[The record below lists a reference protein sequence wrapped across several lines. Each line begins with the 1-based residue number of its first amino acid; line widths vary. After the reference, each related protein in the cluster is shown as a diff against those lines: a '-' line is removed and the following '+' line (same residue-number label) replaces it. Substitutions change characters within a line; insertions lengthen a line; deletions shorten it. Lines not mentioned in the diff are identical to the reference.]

1 VPTTPKSGQRVFTAR
16 VMAGVAYVAF
26 SVPRLVSVEVVEL
39 RLPAPW
45 QRSIVAVVRVKA
57 VVDVP
62 VKALAPVEPGS
73 SSKKHPAHKPIGP
86 IVAIG
91 STVIWLIVEVPI
103 GAHRS
108 HSNFD
113 CNLSS
118 LQGCAAQQGSRQN

>member
-1 VPTTPKSGQRVFTAR
+1 
-16 VMAGVAYVAF
+16 MAGVAYVAF